1 MKDFFSNRERYYENF
16 ANAVYRQ
23 HKKLRYGIST
33 CKPDIDVDLATMRRD
48 LVEWQSKNDSDAL
61 CSTNISYTTWLPVSY
76 TPQELER
83 LEHDVPDNGPGYVH
97 SYTTSGPTGIG
108 LGYQYGDGT
117 QNIIQVNTGG
127 CLTRINLNPAI
138 TVNNGTAFQFSQGT
152 PLATWIINHN
162 LGYIP
167 NVWEKDLAGNN
178 IEGTLEVVD
187 NNNIKIHFS
196 SPVAGVA
203 YLS

>member
-33 CKPDIDVDLATMRRD
+33 CKPDIDVDLATMRKE
-48 LVEWQSKNDSDAL
+48 LVDWQSKNDSDAL
-61 CSTNISYTTWLPVSY
+61 SSTNISYTTWLPVSY
-76 TPQELER
+76 TPQELEK
-83 LEHDVPDNGPGYVH
+83 LEHSVPDGPGYVH
-97 SYTTSGPTGIG
+97 SYTTNGPSGVG

-138 TVNNGTAFQFSQGT
+138 TVNNGAAFQFTQGT
-152 PLATWIINHN
+152 AATVWNIHHG
-162 LGYIP
+162 LGIVP
-167 NVWEKDLAGNN
+167 NVWETDLSGNN
-178 IEGTLEVVD
+178 IEGTVHIVD
-187 NNNIKIHFS
+187 NNNITITFS
-196 SPVAGVA
+196 TATAGIA